1 MCGATDNMRILVTG
15 GAGFIGS
22 AVVREII
29 NNSRDEVLNLDCLT
43 YAGNLANLESIS
55 SDGRYQF
62 SQVDICDKEAV
73 QTSIREFKPDTILHL
88 AAESHVDRSIDNPG
102 IFIQTNVIGTFNMLA
117 SALDYYRKL
126 AGKRKEKFR
135 FHHISSDEV
144 FGSLGSDGLFTED
157 TPYDPNSPYSAS
169 KASSDHLVRAWHT
182 TYGLPTII
190 TNCANNYGPFH
201 FPEKLIPLMILN
213 ALEGKPLPVYGDGL
227 QVRDWLY
234 VEDHARALLT
244 AAKKGTPGETY
255 NIGSHN
261 ELTNI
266 DVVRTL
272 CRILDRKV
280 NDRPSNINRFEDL
293 IIFVEDRPGHDV
305 RYAIDATK
313 IKRELGWMPSETF
326 ESGME
331 KTIDWYLHN
340 KKWCI
345 SIQSGNYQRDRLG
358 VIK

>member
-1 MCGATDNMRILVTG
+1 MRILVTG

-29 NNSRDEVLNLDCLT
+29 SNSRDEVLNLDCLT
-43 YAGNLANLESIS
+43 YAGNLANLESVS
-55 SDGRYQF
+55 GDDRYQF

-73 QTSIREFKPDTILHL
+73 QTSIREFEPDTILHL

-117 SALDYYRKL
+117 SALEYYRKL

-244 AAKKGTPGETY
+244 AVKKGTPGETY

-331 KTIDWYLHN
+331 KTIDWYLDN
-340 KKWCI
+340 QEWCI
-345 SIQSGNYQRDRLG
+345 SVQSGNYQRDRLG

>member
-1 MCGATDNMRILVTG
+1 MRIIVTG

-22 AVVREII
+22 AVVREIV
-29 NNSRDEVLNLDCLT
+29 NNSSDEVLVLDCLT
-43 YAGNLANLESIS
+43 YAGNLANLESVS
-55 SDGRYQF
+55 SNGRYQF
-62 SQVDICDKEAV
+62 SRVNICDKDAVRSSILGFEAD
-73 QTSIREFKPDTILHL
+73 IILHL

-102 IFIQTNVIGTFNMLA
+102 VFIQTNIIGTFNML
-117 SALDYYRKL
+117 SAALEYYNKL
-126 AGKRKEKFR
+126 EADRKEKFR
-135 FHHISSDEV
+135 FHHISTDEV
-144 FGSLGSDGLFTED
+144 FGSLASDELFTEQ

-190 TNCANNYGPFH
+190 SNCANNYGPFH

-213 ALEGKPLPVYGDGL
+213 ALDGKPLPVYGDGL

-255 NIGSHN
+255 NIGAHN
-261 ELTNI
+261 EVKNI
-266 DVVRTL
+266 DVVKAI

-280 NDRPSNINRFEDL
+280 EKPSAINRFEDL
-293 IIFVEDRPGHDV
+293 IAFVEDRPGHDV

-313 IKRELGWMPSETF
+313 IMQKLGWAPLETF

-331 KTIDWYLHN
+331 KTIDWYLDN
-340 KKWCI
+340 EEWCV
-345 SIQSGNYQRDRLG
+345 SIQSGDYQRDRLG

>member
-1 MCGATDNMRILVTG
+1 MRILVTG

-29 NNSRDEVLNLDCLT
+29 SNSRDEVLNLDCLT
-43 YAGNLANLESIS
+43 YAGNLSNLESIS
-55 SDGRYQF
+55 GEDRYQF

-73 QTSIREFKPDTILHL
+73 QTSIREFEPDTILHL
-88 AAESHVDRSIDNPG
+88 AAETHVDRSIDNPG

-126 AGKRKEKFR
+126 AGKRKKNFR

-255 NIGSHN
+255 NIGGHN
-261 ELTNI
+261 EVTNL

-272 CRILDRKV
+272 CRILDQKV
-280 NDRPSNINRFEDL
+280 NDRPSTINRFEDL
-293 IIFVEDRPGHDV
+293 IIFVEDRPGHDA

-313 IKRELGWMPSETF
+313 IKRELGWLPSETF

-331 KTIDWYLHN
+331 KTIDWYLDN
-340 KKWCI
+340 QEWCI
-345 SIQSGNYQRDRLG
+345 SVQSGNYQRDRLG